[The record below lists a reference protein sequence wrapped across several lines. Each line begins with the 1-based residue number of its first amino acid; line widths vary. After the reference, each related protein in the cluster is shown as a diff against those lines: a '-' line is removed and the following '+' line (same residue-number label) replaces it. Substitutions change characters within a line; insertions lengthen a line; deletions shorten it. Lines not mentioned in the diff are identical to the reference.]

1 MSTKP
6 LGRRPGTGSSR
17 GDIVEAARR
26 EFAERGYER
35 ATIRS
40 IAANANVDP
49 ATIYHFFDDKNDL
62 LTAALEFPVSDDV
75 IRLLI
80 PADGDVSAT
89 ALLTGVLELW
99 QEPEIAERLEALI
112 RVAVTHPDAAA
123 GVSALLRKSVLGP
136 LIDGIGSDDA
146 ELRAGLVGAQIA
158 GLALFRLVMPF
169 EPIANASIEELVEAV
184 SPTIRR
190 YLTGALDANRPD
202 GSDEQA

>member
-1 MSTKP
+1 MSAKP
-6 LGRRPGTGSSR
+6 RGRRPGSDSSR
-17 GDIVEAARR
+17 NDIVEAARR

-40 IAANANVDP
+40 IAASAKVDP

-80 PADGDVSAT
+80 PTSGDVSAR

-123 GVSALLRKSVLGP
+123 GVSAMLQRSVLGP
-136 LIDGIGSDDA
+136 LTDALGDDDA
-146 ELRAGLVGAQIA
+146 ELRAGLVGAQLV
-158 GLALFRLVMPF
+158 GLALVRLVVPF
-169 EPIANASIEELVEAV
+169 PPITDASIEALVDAV
-184 SPTIRR
+184 SPTIER
-190 YLTGALDANRPD
+190 YLTGTLGEHHTNGPAAQP
-202 GSDEQA
+202 